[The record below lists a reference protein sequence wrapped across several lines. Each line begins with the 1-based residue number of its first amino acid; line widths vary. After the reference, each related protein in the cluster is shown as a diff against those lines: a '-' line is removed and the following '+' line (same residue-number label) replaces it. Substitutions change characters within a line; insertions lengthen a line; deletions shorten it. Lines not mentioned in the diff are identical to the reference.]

1 MASYLPKTSRRWNSQ
16 FWNLLTKCA
25 HNYDVISQQIKTTVK
40 KVLYV
45 GMSQDILLPLLAM
58 NATTIIAVD
67 LIDYAYIRNFN
78 QVLWIHKEKENK
90 VLAAK
95 IIINQIIDMIEDI
108 GGSIQ
113 TYKCIESTNKHILTF
128 TCLQQKR
135 KLIYYC
141 GKNYKHFLPK
151 EASSRLDAYLSVG
164 APSFLTNP
172 KHLQLIQ
179 SAFHKTKPS
188 YLLIAGDEKSPVGKL
203 LYSGETKGFSELRD
217 ILSLNTSCG
226 LDDIVSHKQN
236 FAKINKLI
244 TEDIDEINLY
254 QLN

>member
-1 MASYLPKTSRRWNSQ
+1 MASYLPKKSKKWDPQ
-16 FWNLLTKCA
+16 FWNLLTKYA

-58 NATTIIAVD
+58 NATTTIAVD
-67 LIDYAYIRNFN
+67 LIDYAYMRNFN
-78 QVLWIHKEKENK
+78 QVLLIHKQKENK
-90 VLAAK
+90 ILAAK
-95 IIINQIIDMIEDI
+95 IIINQIIDMIEGI

-141 GKNYKHFLPK
+141 GQNYKHFLPK

-164 APSFLTNP
+164 APSFLTNS

-188 YLLIAGDEKSPVGKL
+188 YFCL
-203 LYSGETKGFSELRD
+203 LYTSPSPRD
-217 ILSLNTSCG
+217 
-226 LDDIVSHKQN
+226 
-236 FAKINKLI
+236 
-244 TEDIDEINLY
+244 
-254 QLN
+254 